1 MCLNVAVTSGQWKVL
16 NQVGGKSFKNAFNKS
31 RGLASVRKWRMRPE
45 HSRNIPRA
53 AEPVLLFDGDFWSSD
68 ISCDRRNPRESISLT
83 LLVSSKLDDSTA
95 SWPWVLS
102 SFLVFFL
109 PHPLVRKSRGKR

>member
-1 MCLNVAVTSGQWKVL
+1 MCVFECGQWKVL
-16 NQVGGKSFKNAFNKS
+16 KQVGGKSFKNAFNKS

-45 HSRNIPRA
+45 HSRNIPLA

-68 ISCDRRNPRESISLT
+68 ISCDGRNPRESISLT

-95 SWPWVLS
+95 SWLWVLTFFIFGLLPPTS
-102 SFLVFFL
+102 S
-109 PHPLVRKSRGKR
+109 GKKVSW